1 MNLIITCPRHLEEE
15 ASEEVKRIL
24 IELGDQE
31 PKIIITSMPGILTGI
46 TSLNPI
52 ESIERIREKILDEP
66 WTIRYC
72 LRIIPIQGVCKT
84 NIKEIEDEIL
94 KKIGVI
100 KTEDSYRIT
109 IEKRNSKVSSDEIIS
124 KIAKNITNKVS
135 LDSPDWVILIEI
147 IGDEA
152 GVSIIRNNNILSVE
166 KIKRSLSD

>member
-1 MNLIITCPRHLEEE
+1 LNLIITCPRHFEEE
-15 ASEEVKRIL
+15 ASEEIKRIL

-31 PKIIITSMPGILTGI
+31 PKIIISSMPGILTGI

-52 ESIERIREKILDEP
+52 EAIEKIREKILDEP
-66 WTIRYC
+66 WSIRYC

-100 KTEDSYRIT
+100 KSEDSYRIT

-124 KIAKNITNKVS
+124 KIAKNISNKVS

-152 GVSIIRNNNILSVE
+152 GVSVIRNNNILSVE
-166 KIKRSLSD
+166 KTKRSLSD

>member
-1 MNLIITCPRHLEEE
+1 LNLIITCPRHFEEE

-31 PKIIITSMPGILTGI
+31 PKIIISSMPGILTGI
-46 TSLNPI
+46 SSLNPI
-52 ESIERIREKILDEP
+52 ESIEKIREKILDEP
-66 WTIRYC
+66 WSVRYC

-84 NIKEIEDEIL
+84 NIKEIEDEVL
-94 KKIGVI
+94 KRIGVI
-100 KTEDSYRIT
+100 KSEDSYRIT

-124 KIAKNITNKVS
+124 KIAKNILNKVS

-152 GVSIIRNNNILSVE
+152 GVSVIRNNNILSVE
-166 KIKRSLSD
+166 KTKRSLSD

>member
-1 MNLIITCPRHLEEE
+1 MNLIITCPRHFEEE
-15 ASEEVKRIL
+15 ASEEIKRIL

-31 PKIIITSMPGILTGI
+31 PKIIISSMPGILTGI

-52 ESIERIREKILDEP
+52 ESIEKIREKILDEP
-66 WTIRYC
+66 WSIRYC

-100 KTEDSYRIT
+100 KSEDRYRIT

-124 KIAKNITNKVS
+124 KIAKNISNKVS
-135 LDSPDWVILIEI
+135 LDNPDWVILIEI
-147 IGDEA
+147 IGEEA
-152 GVSIIRNNNILSVE
+152 GVSVIRNNNILSVE
-166 KIKRSLSD
+166 KTKRSLSD

>member
-1 MNLIITCPRHLEEE
+1 LNLIITCPRHFEEE

-31 PKIIITSMPGILTGI
+31 PKIIISSMPGILTGI

-52 ESIERIREKILDEP
+52 ESIEKIREKILDEP
-66 WTIRYC
+66 WSIRYC

-100 KTEDSYRIT
+100 KSEDSYRIT

-124 KIAKNITNKVS
+124 KIAKNIPNKVS

-152 GVSIIRNNNILSVE
+152 GVSVIRNNNILSVE
-166 KIKRSLSD
+166 KTKRSLSD

>member
-1 MNLIITCPRHLEEE
+1 MNLIITCPRHFEEE
-15 ASEEVKRIL
+15 ASEEIKRIL

-31 PKIIITSMPGILTGI
+31 PKIIISTMPGILTGI

-52 ESIERIREKILDEP
+52 ESIEKIREKILDEP
-66 WTIRYC
+66 WSIRYC

-100 KTEDSYRIT
+100 KSEDSYRIT

-124 KIAKNITNKVS
+124 KIAKNISNKVS
-135 LDSPDWVILIEI
+135 LDNPDWVILIEI
-147 IGDEA
+147 IGEEA
-152 GVSIIRNNNILSVE
+152 GVSVIRNNNILSVE
-166 KIKRSLSD
+166 KTKRSLSD

>member
-1 MNLIITCPRHLEEE
+1 MNLIITCPRHFEEE
-15 ASEEVKRIL
+15 ASEEIKRIL

-31 PKIIITSMPGILTGI
+31 PRIIISSMPGILTGI

-52 ESIERIREKILDEP
+52 EAIEKIREKILDEP
-66 WTIRYC
+66 WSIRYC

-94 KKIGVI
+94 KKVGVI
-100 KTEDSYRIT
+100 KSEDSYRIT
-109 IEKRNSKVSSDEIIS
+109 IEKRSSKVSSDEIIS
-124 KIAKNITNKVS
+124 KIAKNISNKVS

-152 GVSIIRNNNILSVE
+152 GVSVIRNNNILSVE
-166 KIKRSLSD
+166 KTKRSLSD

>member
-1 MNLIITCPRHLEEE
+1 LNLIITCPRHFEEE

-31 PKIIITSMPGILTGI
+31 PKIIISSMPGILTGI

-52 ESIERIREKILDEP
+52 ESIEKIREKILDEP
-66 WTIRYC
+66 WSVRYC

-84 NIKEIEDEIL
+84 NIKEIEDEVL
-94 KKIGVI
+94 KRIGVI
-100 KTEDSYRIT
+100 KSEDSYRIT

-124 KIAKNITNKVS
+124 KIAKNILNKVS

-152 GVSIIRNNNILSVE
+152 GVSVIRNNNILSVE
-166 KIKRSLSD
+166 KTKRSLSD